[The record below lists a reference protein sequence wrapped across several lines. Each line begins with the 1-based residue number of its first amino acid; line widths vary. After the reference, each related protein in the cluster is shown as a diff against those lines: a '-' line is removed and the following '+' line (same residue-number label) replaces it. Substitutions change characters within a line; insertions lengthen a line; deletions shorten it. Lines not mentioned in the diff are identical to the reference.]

1 MSQEGVKRL
10 QREYKAM
17 SKSFKKQ
24 VEDHGRVTDMFVA
37 APDPD
42 NMFVWYYI
50 IFGFEDEPFKG
61 GYYMGK
67 LVFPKEYPWKPP
79 EIWMVTEQGRFST
92 H

>member
-17 SKSFKKQ
+17 SKQYKKQ
-24 VEDHGRVTDMFVA
+24 IEEHGRVTDMFVA

-50 IFGFEDEPFKG
+50 IFGFEDAPFKG

-67 LVFPKEYPWKPP
+67 LIFPNDYPWKPP
-79 EIWMVTEQGRFST
+79 SIWFVTE
-92 H
+92 